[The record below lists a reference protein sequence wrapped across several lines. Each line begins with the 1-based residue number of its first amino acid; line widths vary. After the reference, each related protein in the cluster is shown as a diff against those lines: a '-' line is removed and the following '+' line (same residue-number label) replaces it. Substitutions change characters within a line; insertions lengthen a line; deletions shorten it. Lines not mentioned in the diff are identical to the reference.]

1 MSKESKENETK
12 VCSFCKQKETKE
24 NVIIVADDV
33 SICKSCVAVASDVL
47 GTKDMDIFSDTP
59 EESTDL
65 IDWDVFSPVEVKN
78 TLDEAVIGQN
88 QAKKVLAVAVYNHYK
103 RLLKLK
109 TGEYVQKSNILMI
122 GPTGSGKTLL
132 AQTIAKALNVPMAIT
147 DSTSL
152 TQSGY
157 VGEDVSSI
165 LYRLYQDSGEDI
177 AACERGIV
185 FIDEVDKI
193 AKTGGRGRDVGG
205 ASVQQELLKLVEG
218 SKVQVPIDRNK
229 SNPNA
234 GKTVEI
240 DTTNILFICAGA
252 YDGMDDV
259 IKARLKDN
267 DVIGYNF
274 DDKKKT
280 QKESVTNEDF
290 IAYGMIPELMGRFP
304 IHTELEMITKKE
316 MVRILTEPSNNI
328 ISQFKTLFTMDDV
341 DLGFSKKSI
350 DQIADMAL
358 EQKAGARGLR
368 TILESIMLDTMY
380 NINEFK
386 GKSLNVDYSRGKFK
400 TKESE

>member
-1 MSKESKENETK
+1 MSKKKDNRS
-12 VCSFCKQKETKE
+12 CSFCKQEETE
-24 NVIIVADDV
+24 GNTIIVADKV
-33 SICKSCVAVASDVL
+33 CICKSCVAVASDVL
-47 GTKDMDIFSDTP
+47 GTKDLDIFEKEYEDSKI
-59 EESTDL
+59 DL
-65 IDWDVFSPVEVKN
+65 IDWGVFSPVHVKD
-78 TLDEAVIGQN
+78 TLDSAVIGQH

-103 RLLKLK
+103 RLIKIK
-109 TGEYVQKSNILMI
+109 EDEYVQKSNILMI

-132 AQTIAKALNVPMAIT
+132 AQTIAGALNVPMAIT

-152 TQSGY
+152 TQAGY
-157 VGEDVSSI
+157 VGEDVSAI
-165 LYRLYQDSGEDI
+165 LYRLYQDSGEDTD
-177 AACERGIV
+177 ACERGIV
-185 FIDEVDKI
+185 FIDEIDKI
-193 AKTGGRGRDVGG
+193 AKSEGRGRDVGG

-229 SNPNA
+229 SNPNS

-252 YDGMDDV
+252 FQGMDDV

-274 DDKKKT
+274 DDDKKKRH
-280 QKESVTNEDF
+280 KESVTNEDF

-316 MVRILTEPSNNI
+316 MVSILTEPENNI
-328 ISQFKTLFTMDDV
+328 ISQFKTLFTMDEVQLD
-341 DLGFSKKSI
+341 FSKKSI
-350 DQIADMAL
+350 NQIADMAL

-368 TILESIMLDTMY
+368 TILEHIMLDTMY
-380 NINEFK
+380 NIQDFK

-400 TKESE
+400 TEMED